1 MAPTSNSA
9 DRSRLYLA
17 FLSVYLFWGSSYLAA
32 RVGVRHLPP
41 FLFVG
46 VRFAIAG
53 AVMLAISQLYR
64 NRVLPQQREWR
75 DLAVLACFGFLLANG
90 INIWALQYVSSN
102 QAALLNASA
111 PCWIV
116 LLGAFGS
123 RAHRPGRRALIGVGL
138 GVLGTMLLIGKGA
151 GASGPL
157 GAQLMILVAC
167 FAWAVSTI
175 YLRNSGTVLPVLT
188 LIGWQMF
195 LGGLSLTLLG
205 LVTGELPRW
214 HWNATA
220 ALSMSYLIVFSSCC
234 AHTAYA
240 WLATRTTPAK
250 LGTYA
255 YVNPAIAV
263 VLGWLVLDERLG
275 VLQLI
280 GMAVVLAGML
290 MINWPRAPSRS

>member
-1 MAPTSNSA
+1 MPTSSPA

-32 RVGVRHLPP
+32 RVGVRDLPP
-41 FLFVG
+41 CLFVG

-53 AVMLAISQLYR
+53 AVMLAISRLYR
-64 NRVLPQQREWR
+64 NRVLPQPREWR
-75 DLAVLACFGFLLANG
+75 DLAVLACLGFLLANG

-111 PCWIV
+111 PIWIV
-116 LLGAFGS
+116 LMGAFGS
-123 RAHRPGRRALIGVGL
+123 RAHRPGRRALMGVAL
-138 GVLGTMLLIGKGA
+138 GVVGTMLLIGKGA

-157 GAQLMILVAC
+157 SAQLMILVAC

-175 YLRNSGTVLPVLT
+175 YLRSSGTVLPVLT

-195 LGGLSLTLLG
+195 LGGLSLIVLG

-214 HWNATA
+214 HWTQTA
-220 ALSMSYLIVFSSCC
+220 AISMTYLIVFSSCC

-240 WLATRTTPAK
+240 WLTTRTTPAK

-263 VLGWLVLDERLG
+263 VLGWLVLQERLG

-290 MINWPRAPSRS
+290 LINWPRASRTG